1 MKYKIIVDSSSDLT
15 NDYLK
20 DEAIDFEVV
29 PLTIHVDKNEFVDD
43 ENIDIPLMLETM
55 KNFNGKSTSSCPS
68 PGDYVKSITADYNF
82 CITISSKLSGSNNS
96 ANLAKNICEDKNVF
110 VIDSKGTAGM
120 MELIVD
126 ELVRLIK
133 EGNSYDEICSK
144 ILKFRDNLNLF
155 FVLES
160 FDNLVKNG
168 RMSKFSALFA
178 KLIKIRP
185 LCIASDGDI
194 KMHKTVRTRWAALD
208 AMIDEI
214 ANSNIDFNNRVCIIS
229 HTFAED
235 DALKIKE
242 KLLARCPFKE
252 VRIRPTR
259 GLCSFYALTKG
270 IICSY

>member
-55 KNFNGKSTSSCPS
+55 KNF
-68 PGDYVKSITADYNF
+68 
-82 CITISSKLSGSNNS
+82 TISSKLSGSNNS